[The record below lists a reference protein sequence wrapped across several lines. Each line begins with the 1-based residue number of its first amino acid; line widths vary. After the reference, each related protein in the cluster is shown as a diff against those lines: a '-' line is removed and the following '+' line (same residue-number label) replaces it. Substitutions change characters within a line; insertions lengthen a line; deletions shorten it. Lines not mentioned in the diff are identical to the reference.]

1 MLKQVG
7 LVQTLNCV
15 QTGKNEVPVF
25 IKTYK
30 DTVQSRQVD
39 GYEDI
44 LKNLD
49 DDQKAVIMDAWLS
62 KFN

>member
-1 MLKQVG
+1 MQ
-7 LVQTLNCV
+7 
-15 QTGKNEVPVF
+15 P
-25 IKTYK
+25 
-30 DTVQSRQVD
+30 RQVD

-49 DDQKAVIMDAWLS
+49 DDQKAVIMEAGEKSIYLGKGFMDAWLS